1 LKYAVLLLHGDPM
14 VASHNGFPLSMPKV
28 LLHRL
33 LQQTALMFLKYG

>member
-14 VASHNGFPLSMPKV
+14 VASHNGSPHNTHKV

-33 LQQTALMFLKYG
+33 QQQTALMFLKYG